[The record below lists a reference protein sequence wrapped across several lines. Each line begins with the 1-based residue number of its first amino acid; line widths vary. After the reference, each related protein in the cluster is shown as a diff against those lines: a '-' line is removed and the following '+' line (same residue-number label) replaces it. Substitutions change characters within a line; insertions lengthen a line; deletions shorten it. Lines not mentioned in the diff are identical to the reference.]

1 MNVKFPCNDC
11 LHKDICK
18 IRDNLIEHDL
28 VDHDNSYL
36 SLTCSKKIAKE
47 VTPKKGVLGI

>member
-1 MNVKFPCNDC
+1 MIVKFPCKDC

-18 IRDNLIEHDL
+18 IRDNLIVHDL
-28 VDHDNSYL
+28 VDHDNTYL

-47 VTPKKGVLGI
+47 VPPKKGVLDL